1 MHAAFKEN
9 LMTSLRPCLVCAAI
23 VLTALM
29 VGAHGNSQGNS
40 VRYEKEGLSFD
51 YADGWTLAD
60 QSNADAQQLT
70 LTKANTDAQITVFVH
85 RGRIDTP
92 EKLVQAKKAF
102 IDPYVKSVNDRFVGW
117 GAKPESSPA
126 TSEVGGAAAEGVRIR
141 ASLGGDAAEAS
152 IFWAPVNG
160 RVVVLTF
167 FRPDNQNKQTMPS
180 YDVIRT
186 SIKVEPPPAKA
197 TPSKKPVQ

>member
-1 MHAAFKEN
+1 
-9 LMTSLRPCLVCAAI
+9 MTSLRPCLILAAI
-23 VLTALM
+23 VLTALI
-29 VGAHGNSQGNS
+29 VRPQGNA
-40 VRYEKEGLSFD
+40 VHFEKEGLSFD
-51 YADGWTLAD
+51 YASGWTIAD
-60 QSNADAQQLT
+60 QSDSDAQRLM

-92 EKLVQAKKAF
+92 EKLAQAKKAF

-141 ASLGGDAAEAS
+141 ASLGTDAAEAS
-152 IFWAPVNG
+152 IFWAPLNG

-167 FRPDNQNKQTMPS
+167 FRPDDQNKQTMPA
-180 YDVIRT
+180 YDMIRT
-186 SIKVEPPPAKA
+186 GIKVEAPSPKA
-197 TPSKKPVQ
+197 SPSKKPVS